1 MTDEYEEYK
10 RTCQA
15 IREENAAL
23 LKEFAGWLRGKGLSG
38 ATVER
43 HCENIDFYVNE
54 FLLYDGATPA
64 ADGMQEVG
72 MFLGYWFIRK
82 AM

>member
-1 MTDEYEEYK
+1 MS
-10 RTCQA
+10 
-15 IREENAAL
+15 L
-23 LKEFAGWLRGKGLSG
+23 LAGSGGKGSE
-38 ATVER
+38 ARVER

-64 ADGMQEVG
+64 TDGVQEVG

-82 AM
+82 AMWVSTTSMRYSYETAHDARG

>member
-1 MTDEYEEYK
+1 MTDEYEEYE

-23 LKEFAGWLRGKGLSG
+23 LKEFAGWLRGKGLSE

-64 ADGMQEVG
+64 TDGVQEVG
-72 MFLGYWFIRK
+72 MFLVYWFIRK